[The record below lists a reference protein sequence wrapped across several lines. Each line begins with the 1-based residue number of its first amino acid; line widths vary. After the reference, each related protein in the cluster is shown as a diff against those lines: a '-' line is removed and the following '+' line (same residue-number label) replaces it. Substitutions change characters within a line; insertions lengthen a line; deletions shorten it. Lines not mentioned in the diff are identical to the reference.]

1 MRIPGFILVFL
12 LLFAFVSC
20 KHPAAGVSRDNCS
33 EGRFHL
39 TEYQTYQKL
48 VVKDPW
54 QGSSSVEFDYYLFP
68 ETAVVPDSL
77 KSKTII
83 RVPIHRIVCMSTTH
97 LSMIC
102 ALKEDDAIVGI
113 SGKNLVYNP
122 DLRRKLDEKVI
133 KDVGYESNLDKEL
146 IVSLKPDILMAYG
159 VNPASVAYMTKLN
172 DLGIKV
178 MFNADYLEQD
188 PLKRA
193 EWIKVFGALF
203 DRKKMADS
211 IYETICN
218 NYKRVRDTVLAH
230 TANKPVVLL
239 GGPWENIWYV
249 APSGTYVTR
258 LLSDAGADYLF
269 ADLKAEHAQPLSVEA
284 VFVRAEN
291 AGIWLN
297 PGAARSLEELYGY
310 DYRLKNLPACKSG
323 QVYSFNKRVTDAG
336 GNDYWES
343 AVIHPDIVLRDMASL
358 FHPGLYPGYEM
369 KYCRKIE

>member
-122 DLRRKLDEKVI
+122 DLRRKLDEGVI

-178 MFNADYLEQD
+178 MFNADY
-188 PLKRA
+188 
-193 EWIKVFGALF
+193 
-203 DRKKMADS
+203 
-211 IYETICN
+211 
-218 NYKRVRDTVLAH
+218 
-230 TANKPVVLL
+230 
-239 GGPWENIWYV
+239 
-249 APSGTYVTR
+249 
-258 LLSDAGADYLF
+258 
-269 ADLKAEHAQPLSVEA
+269 
-284 VFVRAEN
+284 
-291 AGIWLN
+291 
-297 PGAARSLEELYGY
+297 
-310 DYRLKNLPACKSG
+310 
-323 QVYSFNKRVTDAG
+323 
-336 GNDYWES
+336 
-343 AVIHPDIVLRDMASL
+343 
-358 FHPGLYPGYEM
+358 
-369 KYCRKIE
+369 

>member
-1 MRIPGFILVFL
+1 
-12 LLFAFVSC
+12 
-20 KHPAAGVSRDNCS
+20 
-33 EGRFHL
+33 
-39 TEYQTYQKL
+39 
-48 VVKDPW
+48 
-54 QGSSSVEFDYYLFP
+54 
-68 ETAVVPDSL
+68 
-77 KSKTII
+77 
-83 RVPIHRIVCMSTTH
+83 
-97 LSMIC
+97 
-102 ALKEDDAIVGI
+102 
-113 SGKNLVYNP
+113 
-122 DLRRKLDEKVI
+122 
-133 KDVGYESNLDKEL
+133 
-146 IVSLKPDILMAYG
+146 
-159 VNPASVAYMTKLN
+159 
-172 DLGIKV
+172 
-178 MFNADYLEQD
+178 
-188 PLKRA
+188 

>member
-122 DLRRKLDEKVI
+122 DLRRKLDEGVI

-203 DRKKMADS
+203 ERKKMADS
-211 IYETICN
+211 IYETVCN
-218 NYKRVRDTVLAH
+218 NYNRVKDTVLAH
-230 TANKPVVLL
+230 TDNKPVVLL
-239 GGPWENIWYV
+239 GGPWENVWYI

-258 LLSDAGADYLF
+258 LLSDAGAEYLF
-269 ADLKAEHAQPLSVEA
+269 ADFKAEHAKPLSVEA

-310 DYRLKNLPACKSG
+310 
-323 QVYSFNKRVTDAG
+323 
-336 GNDYWES
+336 
-343 AVIHPDIVLRDMASL
+343 
-358 FHPGLYPGYEM
+358 
-369 KYCRKIE
+369 